1 MSHLRAQTIHVFAS
15 RGQDISVD
23 VETSGDPEDFTSI
36 GFRVQGELSKTG
48 LTAEAGGN
56 GILVDFT
63 LSDEDLAIDPAMYEW
78 ECYATVANNVK
89 TLAYGLFI
97 VDPEPT
103 EEESS

>member
-1 MSHLRAQTIHVFAS
+1 MSHLRAQTIHVFAA
-15 RGQDISVD
+15 RGQDISID
-23 VETSGDPEDFTSI
+23 VETSGDPEDFTAV

-48 LTAEAGGN
+48 LTPTAGGD

-63 LSDEDLAIDPAMYEW
+63 LSDEDLAITPAVYGW
-78 ECYATVANNVK
+78 ECYATVLSNVK

-103 EEESS
+103 EVSP